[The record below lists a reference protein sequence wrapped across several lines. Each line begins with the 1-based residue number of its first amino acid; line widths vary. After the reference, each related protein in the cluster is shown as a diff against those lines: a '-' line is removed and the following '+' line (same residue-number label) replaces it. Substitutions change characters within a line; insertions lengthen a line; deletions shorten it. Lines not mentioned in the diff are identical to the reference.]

1 MKNRK
6 LKIFISAFMILM
18 GLNTSVS
25 ASTLVLKDEE
35 LKDINSI
42 TTFES
47 SKKPVKDKYFLSREI
62 YENVPYV
69 VYGYINESYNE
80 NWIEFKVDKTRNY
93 IINFQN
99 SCMKTDYYMNL
110 YDSI

>member
-42 TTFES
+42 TTFEN

-69 VYGYINESYNE
+69 VYGYINETSGLGAY
-80 NWIEFKVDKTRNY
+80 VDMYGNY
-93 IINFQN
+93 IGGWKFTAEQILFHIQN
-99 SCMKTDYYMNL
+99 GIRIK
-110 YDSI
+110 